1 MAESQ
6 STTYTLREIQVL
18 AGRLHARG
26 TSLIGPDSAGDQR
39 DMMLVAAAVIRG
51 LLNECVLAADTA
63 TVLARQRSDI
73 RVDLAR

>member
-1 MAESQ
+1 
-6 STTYTLREIQVL
+6 
-18 AGRLHARG
+18 
-26 TSLIGPDSAGDQR
+26 
-39 DMMLVAAAVIRG
+39 MMLVAAAVIRG